1 MIEDD
6 SSIDPKAVADADH
19 FDEALLYDFAKFMT
33 TLALLALGGML
44 TLIQTA
50 GTHVAKKPVLAFV
63 GGSVAV
69 DGICAVSAAMKLAKV
84 GQSRRKG
91 LSAQTLLL
99 VGVGL
104 LGMGTGGFLFL
115 WWKTI

>member
-1 MIEDD
+1 MIDD
-6 SSIDPKAVADADH
+6 ESSVDPKSVADEAH

-63 GGSVAV
+63 GGSIALA
-69 DGICAVSAAMKLAKV
+69 GICAVNAAMKLAKV
-84 GQSRRKG
+84 GAPRRKG

>member
-6 SSIDPKAVADADH
+6 SSIDPKVVADEAH
-19 FDEALLYDFAKFMT
+19 FDEALLYDFSKFMT

-50 GTHVAKKPVLAFV
+50 GTHVAKKPVLGFV
-63 GGSVAV
+63 GGSIALA
-69 DGICAVSAAMKLAKV
+69 GICAVSAAMKLAKI
-84 GQSRRKG
+84 GSPRRKG
-91 LSAQTLLL
+91 LSPQTLLL
-99 VGVGL
+99 AGVGL